1 MSRSILAYLHHG
13 PDAPGRLVIALH
25 GNAEDAPQGLDLGR
39 ELFPDDLIVAPSSP
53 RPMDPRYGDTR
64 AAHERKLW
72 FFVQGGFIE
81 PTLFGETLRQV
92 ELLLHDHVDRLTADA
107 AKDPGVWLIGR
118 AEGGTLALA
127 LAAVWPELVD
137 GVIAIDAVWPDVPGW
152 HPAER
157 GAAPLDVRL
166 LRDRRDGRDADAA
179 EARIRERFERV
190 GAVVTTARLTDDAA
204 TP

>member
-1 MSRSILAYLHHG
+1 VPRSILSYLHHG
-13 PDAPGRLVIALH
+13 PEAAGRLVISLH
-25 GNAEDAPQGLDLGR
+25 GNAEDAPQGLALGR
-39 ELFPDDLIVAPSSP
+39 ELFPDDLVVAPSSP

-92 ELLLHDHVDRLTADA
+92 ELLLHDQVERLTADDA
-107 AKDPGVWLIGR
+107 GDLDVWLVGR

-137 GVIAIDAVWPDVPGW
+137 GVVAIDAVWPEVPGW
-152 HPAER
+152 RPGER
-157 GAAPLDVRL
+157 GVAPLEVRL
-166 LRDRRDGRDADAA
+166 LRDRRQGTEAEAA

-190 GAVVTTARLTDDAA
+190 GAAVAVAAADAVG
-204 TP
+204 